1 MEKPSLFSL
10 EKNIFSSNP
19 KIGNN
24 KPIKAK
30 NISILVLVI
39 SLPILYVSF
48 LHIPP
53 CALFKDTT
61 FWFLMSNSIIIFI
74 AVDMGALFAPS
85 HDISERQLYEDLVTY
100 NKPRN
105 MYVMEESPKIIDK
118 SQVVKEK
125 ILNEI
130 TSSMD
135 ENKPSSCLEE
145 SRVKDAHHAEVA
157 SNKDVNKA
165 VVVVKNS
172 NRRKVMKSKSL
183 EPNVFNERRLVT
195 TEKAP
200 LRRSATQEKKSCCD
214 KNEAHDYEQLS
225 DEELNRRVEEFIRRY
240 YREMRLQLTNNESV

>member
-10 EKNIFSSNP
+10 EKNTFSSNP

-53 CALFKDTT
+53 CALFKDTI

-74 AVDMGALFAPS
+74 VVDMGAPFAPS
-85 HDISERQLYEDLVTY
+85 HDICEKKMYEDLVAY
-100 NKPRN
+100 SKPQN
-105 MYVMEESPKIIDK
+105 MYIMEESPKIIDK
-118 SQVVKEK
+118 PQVVKEK
-125 ILNEI
+125 LLNEI

-135 ENKPSSCLEE
+135 ENKPSSCLKE
-145 SRVKDAHHAEVA
+145 SRVKDAHHAEVT

-183 EPNVFNERRLVT
+183 EPNVFNERRLIT
-195 TEKAP
+195 TEKS
-200 LRRSATQEKKSCCD
+200 LRRSVTQEKKSSCD
-214 KNEAHDYEQLS
+214 KNEGHDYEQLS

-240 YREMRLQLTNNESV
+240 YREMRLQLNNNKSV